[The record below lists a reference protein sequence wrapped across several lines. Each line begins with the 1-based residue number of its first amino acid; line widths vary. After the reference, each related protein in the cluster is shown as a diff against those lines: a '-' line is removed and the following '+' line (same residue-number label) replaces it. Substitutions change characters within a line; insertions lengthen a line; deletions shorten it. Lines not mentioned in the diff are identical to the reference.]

1 MSQERDE
8 VAEARA
14 QVDALT
20 QGIEETPEDSGAIDL
35 PMTEYAVV
43 SRLVATDRQKV
54 RWMYREEPTEPAD
67 SGWRFFSGDEAENF
81 GEDPENFEFH
91 PLDFV
96 TEIDPSVAAHLEREA
111 PVAFERE
118 SAEGE
123 FTEVLDIE
131 LPAHPEASDGADG
144 AEAADASDATEST
157 ESSEAKE

>member
-1 MSQERDE
+1 MSQGERDE
-8 VAEARA
+8 MEAVRAE
-14 QVDALT
+14 VDAVT
-20 QGIEETPEDSGAIDL
+20 RGGSGEAADDGAGAMDL

-81 GEDPENFEFH
+81 SEDPENFEFH

-96 TEIDPSVAAHLEREA
+96 TEIDPSVAAHLERAA

-118 SAEGE
+118 RADGE
-123 FTEVLDIE
+123 FTEVLDVEIPE
-131 LPAHPEASDGADG
+131 HPEPTEEESED
-144 AEAADASDATEST
+144 AADAGETAE
-157 ESSEAKE
+157 EEAR

>member
-14 QVDALT
+14 QVDALA
-20 QGIEETPEDSGAIDL
+20 QGIEETPRDPEAIEL

-81 GEDPENFEFH
+81 AGNPENFEFH

-96 TEIDPSVAAHLEREA
+96 TEIDPSIAAHLERAA

-118 SAEGE
+118 SADGE

-131 LPAHPEASDGADG
+131 LPAHPEASADS
-144 AEAADASDATEST
+144 AEALEP
-157 ESSEAKE
+157 SEPAAEEPAK